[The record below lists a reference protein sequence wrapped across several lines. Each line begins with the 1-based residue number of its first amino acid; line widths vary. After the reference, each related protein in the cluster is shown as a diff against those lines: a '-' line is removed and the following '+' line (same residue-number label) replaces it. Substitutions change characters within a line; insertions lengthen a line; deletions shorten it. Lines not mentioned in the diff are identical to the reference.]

1 LKWLTHLD
9 DYEIQKFDDP
19 TDIPKYSDQSWTALM
34 NLPSLLADSLATLR
48 GSSLATSLS
57 ANSPTQPHML
67 STSVSSL
74 EAKSLPEAAAESS
87 AELVQKW
94 QAIFTED
101 LHVYNL
107 QNGKLRTLENLI
119 IKNVKFNELRSI
131 NIYIQVNQI

>member
-1 LKWLTHLD
+1 
-9 DYEIQKFDDP
+9 
-19 TDIPKYSDQSWTALM
+19 
-34 NLPSLLADSLATLR
+34 
-48 GSSLATSLS
+48 
-57 ANSPTQPHML
+57 ML

-107 QNGKLRTLENLI
+107 QHGKKEAAIISAPHLANKKFICTIECACCPQTPLQIFLLYAITTDGSSSLTGTLTTPLGT
-119 IKNVKFNELRSI
+119 LRSK
-131 NIYIQVNQI
+131 